1 MGWFSDLFGDD
12 DEDDAQDL
20 YKKAAANYN
29 SLVPPSLSSTALKL
43 GRMVS
48 EGDLTP
54 EEAVAQLQ
62 QESEMAGI
70 TVDPA
75 LYKAQL
81 DALTSLQD
89 IGMNGGL
96 TAMDKAQLF
105 DISNE
110 EATKERGAREAILQG
125 AAQRGVAGSGL
136 ELAQQLISQ
145 QSSADRAS
153 ARGTEVA
160 AQAQKRALEAIQNAG
175 QLSTGMRT
183 QAFGEEST
191 KAQAQ
196 DAINRF
202 NTEMANKVNMA
213 NIAAKNAAAE
223 TNLNNKYKVQEYN
236 LGQQSAEE
244 QARVNQLNTNY
255 QQQLQKA
262 AGQSGT
268 LSASAGSQATSDAIS
283 SANWANVG
291 GKVLATKWG
300 QDALTGVANT
310 VSGWFSDENLKK
322 DTAELTSDQVDDL
335 LDNLTGYSYRYKD
348 SNKPGVGVMAQDL
361 EQTPLEDS
369 VVDTP
374 KGKMVV
380 DDGAISSA
388 MLAALANIN
397 SRVKNLEGK

>member
-12 DEDDAQDL
+12 DEDDAKDI
-20 YKKAAANYN
+20 YKDASAKYK
-29 SLVPPSLSSTALKL
+29 SLVPPSLSSTAIKL

-48 EGDLTP
+48 EGELTP

-62 QESEMAGI
+62 QESELAGI

-75 LYKAQL
+75 LYAAQL

-89 IGMNGGL
+89 IGKNGGL

-105 DISNE
+105 EISNQ

-145 QSSADRAS
+145 QSAADRVA
-153 ARGTEVA
+153 ARDTEVA
-160 AQAQKRALEAIQNAG
+160 AQAQKRALKAIQNAG
-175 QLSTGMRT
+175 TMATGMRS

-213 NIAAKNAAAE
+213 NITAKNAADAA
-223 TNLNNKYKVQEYN
+223 NLENKYKIQQYN
-236 LGQQSAEE
+236 LGQQTAEE
-244 QARVNQLNTNY
+244 TNRVNQLNTNY

-262 AGQSGT
+262 AGQAGALQAGAGT
-268 LSASAGSQATSDAIS
+268 TAQSDAATA
-283 SANWANVG
+283 ANWANVG
-291 GKVLATKWG
+291 GKVLSSDWG
-300 QDALTGVANT
+300 QSALTSVADT
-310 VSGWFSDENLKK
+310 VSGWFSDENLKEDK
-322 DTAELTSDQVDDL
+322 TELTSDEVDDL
-335 LDNLTGYSYRYKD
+335 LDNLTGFSYRYKG
-348 SNKPGVGVMAQDL
+348 SKEPGVGVMAQDL
-361 EQTPLEDS
+361 EKTPIEDN

-380 DDGAISSA
+380 NDDSMSSA

-397 SRVKNLEGK
+397 DRVKYLEGK